1 MEATCAVVAAKLSCS
16 YRVIN
21 KVKQYL
27 DKSSL
32 LTLYH
37 SLINSYVQYYVISW
51 RHGNITMIQKLQKVS
66 TKTINLISTKKQ
78 KNSNVF
84 QQHNLLKIQLQI
96 GKFMHIYFNKS
107 LPPAFSNIFDSNFLS
122 EKATLRTQSKFKLC
136 PQYCR
141 IKLTQQT
148 LKFRGPKLWN
158 KLPVALKNIQ
168 SLSKFIKCFKEFVL
182 NQ

>member
-1 MEATCAVVAAKLSCS
+1 MQWLLQKLRCS
-16 YRVIN
+16 YHVIN

-27 DKSSL
+27 DKGSL

-37 SLINSYVQYYVISW
+37 SLINSYVQYCAISW
-51 RHGNITMIQKLQKVS
+51 CHGNVSMIQKLQKIS
-66 TKTINLISTKKQ
+66 TKAINLINTKKQ

-84 QQHNLLKIQLQI
+84 QQHNLLTIQQSKRLEI
-96 GKFMHIYFNKS
+96 AKFMHKFNKS
-107 LPPAFSNIFDSNFLS
+107 LLPAFSNISDFYFLS
-122 EKATLRTQSKFKLC
+122 ENATLRTRSKSKLC

-148 LKFRGPKLWN
+148 LKFRGLMLWN
-158 KLPVALKNIQ
+158 KLPVALRDIK
-168 SLSKFIKCFKEFVL
+168 SLPMFIKCFKEYII